1 MIAPTLSPKHR
12 EHPRPT
18 TQGRPLLEAALD
30 HASRG
35 WPVFPVWWAIE
46 DRCSCGNP
54 DCPKPAKHPI
64 GKLAPH
70 GRNSATIDPEVIT
83 TWWGQYPEANIG
95 IPTGTE
101 SGLVVVDIDPRNGG
115 TESKHK
121 MERLGNFPIT
131 PTTWT
136 GGDGEHIYLQHPGNG
151 HYIKSKSELGGFPG
165 IDQKADGGYIVA
177 PPSNHLSGNQYSWKI
192 GPDTPLAKIP
202 NWLMALLL
210 TDGGEPKRQSNGRV
224 GDQIPQ
230 GQRNQTLTSLAGTM
244 RRRGTSL
251 EAIEAALLA
260 ENKRCDPSLPENEV
274 LSIARSVS
282 RYPFP
287 GEGWPD
293 PQELQDPKKL
303 SVPTLPEALLPSPL
317 APWLLD
323 VVERMRLPLE
333 MAAAPA
339 IVSLGALVGAS
350 IGIYPKKKDNW
361 IVIPNLWG
369 ALVARP
375 GLMKSPVIKEAMRPL
390 QRLATQAQEE
400 FCLLQDDA
408 STKAEILQAHLEGV
422 KQKIRKAMGNGKD
435 EDLSQLEDEFGALKQ
450 KLREAIVKERRYIVQ
465 DPTVEKL
472 GELLRENPRGLLLLR
487 DELAGWLRTLDKPG
501 REGDRE
507 FYLESWNGAQ
517 PFTSDR
523 IGRGTVHIPSV
534 TLSIFGGVQPG
545 KLQTYITGAVEEGQG
560 ADGLLQRFQVLI
572 WPDSIP
578 DWEDVDRAPDAA
590 SLRQAF
596 VVFDCLNKLSPF
608 QLRAEPVEEGS
619 LHAVRF
625 DAAAQE
631 FFNYWRNR
639 LEKRLRST
647 ELDGQAAFEAHLAKY
662 RSLMPS
668 LALLFHL
675 TEVAVGTAGNLGRVG
690 LHHAEMAAAWCD
702 FLEAHAKKVYGVEG
716 PENAAL
722 LLADHI
728 WEGKVQDG
736 ASCRE
741 VYRHGWANLDTPEK
755 VMSASRVL
763 EECLWVRLEE
773 RPPGPEGGRPSFRL
787 RLNPK
792 LGVAYG

>member
-1 MIAPTLSPKHR
+1 LTDETIL
-12 EHPRPT
+12 
-18 TQGRPLLEAALD
+18 
-30 HASRG
+30 ASREEIRNPCLETALAYTARG
-35 WPVFPVWWAIE
+35 WLLFPVWGVANG
-46 DRCSCGNP
+46 RCACGEP
-54 DCPKPAKHPI
+54 DCHRPGKHPI
-64 GKLAPH
+64 GKLAPN
-70 GRNSATIDPEVIT
+70 GRNSATKDPEIIRE
-83 TWWGQYPEANIG
+83 WWERIPDANIG
-95 IPTGTE
+95 ISTGAE

-115 TESKHK
+115 KESLKK
-121 MERLGNFPIT
+121 LERLGNFPIT
-131 PTTWT
+131 PTVFT
-136 GGDGEHIYLQHPGNG
+136 GGDGEHIYLQHPGKG

-165 IDQKADGGYIVA
+165 IDQKADGGYIVV

-202 NWLMALLL
+202 NWLMALLFK
-210 TDGGEPKRQSNGRV
+210 DDDEPKHQSNGRV

-244 RRRGTSL
+244 RRRGMSL

-260 ENKRCDPSLPENEV
+260 ENKRCNPSLPESEV
-274 LSIARSVS
+274 QNIARSVS
-282 RYPFP
+282 RYPSQ
-287 GEGWPD
+287 GEGWSDPREIPD
-293 PQELQDPKKL
+293 HRKPP
-303 SVPTLPEALLPSPL
+303 VPTLPEALLPSPL
-317 APWLLD
+317 APRLLD
-323 VVERMRLPLE
+323 VAERMCLPLE
-333 MAAAPA
+333 MVAAPA
-339 IVSLGALVGAS
+339 IVSLSAVVGPS
-350 IGIYPKKKDNW
+350 IGIYPKNRDNW

-408 STKAEILQAHLEGV
+408 SVKAEVIQAHLDGV
-422 KQKIRKAMGNGKD
+422 KQKMKKAMGNGKD
-435 EDLSQLEDEFGALKQ
+435 EELAQLEDEFRGLKE
-450 KLREAIVKERRYIVQ
+450 KLREAVVKERRYIVQ

-501 REGDRE
+501 REGERE

-517 PFTSDR
+517 PFTFDR

-545 KLQTYITGAVEEGQG
+545 KLQAYIAGAVEEGQG
-560 ADGLLQRFQVLI
+560 ADGLLQRFQVLV

-578 DWEDVDRAPDAA
+578 EWEDVDRAPDTTG
-590 SLRQAF
+590 LGRAF
-596 VVFDCLNKLSPF
+596 AVFDFLNKLVPPK
-608 QLRAEPVEEGS
+608 LGAEPVGEGS
-619 LHAVRF
+619 LPALRF
-625 DAAAQE
+625 DTAAQE
-631 FFNYWRNR
+631 FFNYWRDR
-639 LEKRLRST
+639 LEQRLRSP
-647 ELDGQAAFEAHLAKY
+647 ELDGQAAFESHLAKY

-675 TEVAVGTAGNLGRVG
+675 TEVAVGKAGNLGRIG
-690 LHHAEMAAAWCD
+690 LHQAEMAAAWCD
-702 FLEAHAKKVYGVEG
+702 FLEANAKKVYAVEG

-722 LLADHI
+722 LLADRI
-728 WEGKVQDG
+728 REGKVEDG

-741 VYRHGWANLDTPEK
+741 VYRHGWTNLDTPEK

-763 EECLWVRLEE
+763 EECFWVRLEE
-773 RPPGPEGGRPSFRL
+773 RLPGHEGGRPSFRL